1 MDSATRNR
9 KKSDL
14 LFILWAGGAALLSY
28 ALVYALRKPF
38 TAATFDGLEVLG
50 MDYKTATSIVQIA
63 GYMIAKLLGIKFISE
78 LKRENRLRFII
89 GSVALA
95 ECSLFLFAV
104 LPVPFNILA
113 LFFNG
118 LSLGC
123 MWGVIFSFLEG
134 RRLSGVLASIMGLSI
149 AFSSGLAKSLGLF
162 LVHDLGIGEFWMPAT
177 IGAGAFPLLIILGFV
192 LNRLP
197 DPSPEDIASCTERI
211 PMDAR
216 RRKNI
221 FLRFAPLLCMLF
233 LANLFITVMQDI
245 KEDFL
250 VKLVDTSQLSSWAFS
265 GIDGVVT
272 LIILGV
278 FLLISLIRNHRT
290 VLVTLLMLVTA
301 GMTGLA
307 GVAYWY
313 DSLQLSPVL
322 WLFIQS
328 LGLYTAYLSF
338 QTLFFERF
346 VSCFNIHGNVG
357 FFIIT
362 IDFVGYLGTVCV
374 LIFKEAFVSELNW
387 IEFYNTMVTA
397 LGAACCLLFIGSIG
411 WLARREERK
420 ARRVSYQ
427 RPQTALS
434 TASNL

>member
-1 MDSATRNR
+1 
-9 KKSDL
+9 
-14 LFILWAGGAALLSY
+14 
-28 ALVYALRKPF
+28 
-38 TAATFDGLEVLG
+38 
-50 MDYKTATSIVQIA
+50 
-63 GYMIAKLLGIKFISE
+63 
-78 LKRENRLRFII
+78 
-89 GSVALA
+89 
-95 ECSLFLFAV
+95 
-104 LPVPFNILA
+104 
-113 LFFNG
+113 
-118 LSLGC
+118 
-123 MWGVIFSFLEG
+123 
-134 RRLSGVLASIMGLSI
+134 
-149 AFSSGLAKSLGLF
+149 
-162 LVHDLGIGEFWMPAT
+162 MPAA
-177 IGAGAFPLLIILGFV
+177 IGAGAFPLLVLLAFA

-197 DPSPEDIASCTERI
+197 DPTPEDVASCTERI

-216 RRKNI
+216 RRKSI

-250 VKLVDTSQLSSWAFS
+250 VKLVDTSQFSSWAFS
-265 GIDGVVT
+265 GIDSLVT

-290 VLVTLLMLVTA
+290 VLIALLALVTA

-313 DSLQLSPVL
+313 DSLRLSPVL

-346 VSCFNIHGNVG
+346 VSCFNIRGNVG

-374 LIFKEAFVSELNW
+374 LVFKEAFVSDLNW
-387 IEFYNTMVTA
+387 IEFYNTMVTV
-397 LGAACCLLFIGSIG
+397 LGSLCCLLFIGSIG
-411 WLARREERK
+411 WLTRREERK
-420 ARRVSYQ
+420 PYRIRRREPRAV
-427 RPQTALS
+427 LS
-434 TASNL
+434 VNMQ